1 MHSNRPPKEQRLVG
15 QREEAA
21 LRGQAGHHVLQGCH
35 VERALRGRMLDDVSR
50 KGGARVQVEMLE
62 EGAGGEA
69 ALPDQLV
76 EQELVA
82 HQLQPAKHGGW
93 VVRTREVKFKSLDRP
108 ASIE

>member
-1 MHSNRPPKEQRLVG
+1 MHPNRPPKEQRLVG
-15 QREEAA
+15 NRKEAA

-50 KGGARVQVEMLE
+50 KRGVRVQVEVLE

-69 ALPDQLV
+69 ALPHQLV

-82 HQLQPAKHGGW
+82 HQLQPAKHGGL
-93 VVRTREVKFKSLDRP
+93 VVTRKEVEYWEFD
-108 ASIE
+108 